1 MAAFANSKELV
12 EIMVSLWEQIKADPS
27 MSEQLLRSKLIVQF
41 RYRDPEGILTI
52 DCSNGK
58 DFQIIPGPGDNKPI
72 VEMSMKADV
81 AHDFWLGRLSI
92 PVALLTGKIVSKGP
106 TPKALS
112 LLPVIRPAFALY
124 AAILE
129 KQGKKVLIKI
139 TRLIQ
144 RS

>member
-1 MAAFANSKELV
+1 MAVFANSKELLEV
-12 EIMVSLWEQIKADPS
+12 MVSLWEQIKDDPN
-27 MSEQLLRSKLIVQF
+27 MSEQLLRSRLIVQF

-52 DCSNGK
+52 DCSNGR
-58 DFQIIPGPGDNKPI
+58 DVQIIPGPGDRKPI

-81 AHDFWLGRLSI
+81 AHDFWSGRVSV

-124 AAILE
+124 PTILE
-129 KQGKKVLIKI
+129 KQGKKALI
-139 TRLIQ
+139 
-144 RS
+144 SG